1 MNLICETI
9 KLNAQTF
16 LAHLSIYTGFSHIS
30 IFFSC
35 LPIPLEMSAGDIAR
49 LNRMYNCQN
58 FEASTITLNSSTTT
72 TKNLT
77 QFSNGPTI
85 KRVGLN
91 KTKDNT
97 DDLVMS
103 NEKNEIEL
111 NPNDTLTNDD
121 DDMILSKEQ
130 VNALYSLNAAK
141 RNGLKSAFH
150 HWPMGVVAFEIDP
163 TFRKTFY
170 SFHHLTFFFAF
181 SISMFLVFS
190 FCKRD
195 IVK

>member
-1 MNLICETI
+1 MT
-9 KLNAQTF
+9 
-16 LAHLSIYTGFSHIS
+16 FSHI
-30 IFFSC
+30 FC
-35 LPIPLEMSAGDIAR
+35 LPFPHSHVEMSAGDITR

-58 FEASTITLNSSTTT
+58 FEASTITLSSTPT
-72 TKNLT
+72 TKSLT
-77 QFSNGPTI
+77 QFSNGATI

-111 NPNDTLTNDD
+111 NPNGTLTND

-130 VNALYSLNAAK
+130 IDALYTLNAAK

-150 HWPMGVVAFEIDP
+150 QWPMGVVAFEIDP
-163 TFRKTFY
+163 TFRKAFY
-170 SFHHLTFFFAF
+170 SF
-181 SISMFLVFS
+181 
-190 FCKRD
+190 
-195 IVK
+195 